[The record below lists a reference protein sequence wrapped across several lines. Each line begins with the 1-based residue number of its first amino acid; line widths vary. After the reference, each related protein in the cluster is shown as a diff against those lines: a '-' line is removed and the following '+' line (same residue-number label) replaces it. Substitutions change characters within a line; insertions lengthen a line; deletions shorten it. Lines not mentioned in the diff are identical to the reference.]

1 MHFDTIILK
10 LQNQCHFFKDH
21 RNYCHQAYLKIQ
33 KYAYLIMIRARGQW
47 SWMMV
52 GSDLNLIKWY
62 LQKCGCYSD
71 MAFFWKKKNHMISDT
86 WDIFFFFSLLIT
98 KNILTGSG
106 DRVHSSFL
114 ILCYSFIDRDIYHFT
129 IQGPSL
135 CRMTLIYDAWT
146 WLSKLKR
153 WWRTG
158 RNLACCSSWDN
169 KHDLVAR
176 QQQQLESRK

>member
-1 MHFDTIILK
+1 MHFDTTILLK
-10 LQNQCHFFKDH
+10 LQNQCHFFKRITEITVTKH
-21 RNYCHQAYLKIQ
+21 IWKIQ
-33 KYAYLIMIRARGQW
+33 KYGYLIMIRARGQW

-62 LQKCGCYSD
+62 LQVWLLFQTWPFSG
-71 MAFFWKKKNHMISDT
+71 KKKNHMISDT
-86 WDIFFFFSLLIT
+86 WAFSFSSIIT

-106 DRVHSSFL
+106 DRVHSRFL

-146 WLSKLKR
+146 WVWANSKR

-158 RNLACCSSWDN
+158 KSGVLQF
-169 KHDLVAR
+169 LG
-176 QQQQLESRK
+176 